1 MRLEIGELNPMHYI
15 GIVLALIS
23 SVIHF
28 HLGFLIGLTGLGISF
43 LLAGTGFLLGIK
55 LVVLDL
61 GRRFVYLLG
70 IPFVLGQVV
79 YWYTV
84 NQPGL
89 QSFVSGLPLLDVVDK
104 TAQVLLLLVLVYLY
118 RKEFMDT

>member
-1 MRLEIGELNPMHYI
+1 MHYI

-23 SVIHF
+23 SAIHF

-55 LVVLDL
+55 LVILDH

-84 NQPGL
+84 NQPTL
-89 QSFVSGLPLLDVVDK
+89 QMFVSGPPLLDVVDK